1 MESVRM
7 DILIIDDQVLSAEG
21 LKLLLK
27 SFKPDANFSY
37 ANNINAGLNIILE
50 EGQPDLILLDNN
62 QEGLSDL
69 SIIEKLQRF
78 DVNSPVMVVSPSQSP
93 IAAKLALEKGIAGY
107 VSKSCDKEI
116 LKKALDTVLQGG
128 KYKPY
133 HRERGYQYED
143 TKGLGRVTSRQSE
156 ILYLLS
162 QGLLNKQIASELSI
176 SANTVKAH
184 LHDIFRHLNVTNRTA
199 AVKSAQKYGI
209 I

>member
-1 MESVRM
+1 ME
-7 DILIIDDQVLSAEG
+7 ILIIDDQELSAEG

-27 SFKPDANFSY
+27 SFKPEANFSY

-50 EGQPDLILLDNN
+50 EGQPELILLDIN
-62 QEGLSDL
+62 QEGLNDL
-69 SIIEKLQRF
+69 SIIEKLHRF
-78 DVNSPVMVVSPSQSP
+78 NVSSPVMIVSPSKSP
-93 IAAKLALEKGIAGY
+93 IAAKLALEKGISGY
-107 VSKSCDKEI
+107 VSKSCDKEM
-116 LKKALDTVLQGG
+116 LKKAFDTVLNGG
-128 KYKPY
+128 IFKP
-133 HRERGYQYED
+133 HQRERRHHFDDSHE
-143 TKGLGRVTSRQSE
+143 LGRVTSRQTE